1 MSKTYHLA
9 VIDEATCIGC
19 TKCIDVCPV
28 DAIVGATGQMHTVLN
43 DLCIGCDLCLPP
55 CPVQCISV
63 IPSPMEPHERQAQA
77 KKAKQQHLAR
87 QNRLARLDEQK
98 RAADLA
104 VLSNADDIIAA
115 TLARAKAKKQG
126 FTNSYE

>member
-1 MSKTYHLA
+1 MTKTYHLA

-55 CPVQCISV
+55 CPVQCISL
-63 IPSPMEPHERQAQA
+63 IPSAITPEERQVQA
-77 KKAKQQHLAR
+77 KKAKQQHLTKKAR
-87 QNRLARLDEQK
+87 LDRLDEQK
-98 RAADLA
+98 RAADVIA
-104 VLSNADDIIAA
+104 LSNADDIIAA
-115 TLARAKAKKQG
+115 TLARAKAKKQELL
-126 FTNSYE
+126 TSHE